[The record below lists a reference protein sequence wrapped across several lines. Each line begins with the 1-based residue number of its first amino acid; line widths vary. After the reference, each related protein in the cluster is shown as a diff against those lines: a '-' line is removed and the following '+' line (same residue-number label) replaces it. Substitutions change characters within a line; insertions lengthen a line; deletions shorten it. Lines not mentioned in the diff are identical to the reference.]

1 MLIGA
6 TIVAVGIHGYNGPGA
21 SVITIGIIALIVL
34 ILVAVYRPR
43 RKR

>member
-1 MLIGA
+1 MLIG
-6 TIVAVGIHGYNGPGA
+6 VAVVALPRNYNGPGA
-21 SVITIGIIALIVL
+21 SVITLGILALIVL